1 MPGLWKQSWVRVPA
15 LLLRVPVVL
24 DCNRSRG
31 AAILN
36 LASSFVKEDHCL
48 PVTIM

>member
-1 MPGLWKQSWVRVPA
+1 MERLCLGSGNRPEFMFRV
-15 LLLRVPVVL
+15 LVVL

-36 LASSFVKEDHCL
+36 LVSSFVKEDHCL
-48 PVTIM
+48 PVMTM